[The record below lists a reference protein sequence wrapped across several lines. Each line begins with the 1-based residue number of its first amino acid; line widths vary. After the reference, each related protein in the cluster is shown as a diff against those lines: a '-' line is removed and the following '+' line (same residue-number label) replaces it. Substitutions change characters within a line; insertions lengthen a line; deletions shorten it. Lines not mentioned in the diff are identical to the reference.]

1 MRAQPAAMRRRK
13 SCLMN
18 SKKKGNL
25 GENPARELGE
35 REFSLT
41 FSLGSR

>member
-18 SKKKGNL
+18 SKKKKGNL

-35 REFSLT
+35 RESFP
-41 FSLGSR
+41 